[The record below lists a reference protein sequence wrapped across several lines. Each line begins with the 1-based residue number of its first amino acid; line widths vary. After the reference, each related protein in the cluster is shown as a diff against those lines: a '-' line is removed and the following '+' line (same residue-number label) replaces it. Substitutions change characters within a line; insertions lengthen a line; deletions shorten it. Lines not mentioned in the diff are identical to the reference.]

1 MMVLIAIIVLA
12 GFYFLF
18 NSKIVIGQGFE
29 GFGHMD
35 DDYNV
40 QHVEQQVEQ
49 QVKQSTEPQTE

>member
-1 MMVLIAIIVLA
+1 MMVLVAIIVLA

-29 GFGHMD
+29 GFEGHMD

-40 QHVEQQVEQ
+40 QHVEQQVEHN
-49 QVKQSTEPQTE
+49 T

>member
-1 MMVLIAIIVLA
+1 METYMMIFITIIVLI

-18 NSKIVIGQGFE
+18 NSKVVIGQGFE

-40 QHVEQQVEQ
+40 QIVEQNDQ
-49 QVKQSTEPQTE
+49 QIE

>member
-1 MMVLIAIIVLA
+1 METYMMVLIAIIVLA

-18 NSKIVIGQGFE
+18 NSQIVIGQGFE

-40 QHVEQQVEQ
+40 PPKPDE
-49 QVKQSTEPQTE
+49 KQDE